1 MADRKATAVWQGDT
15 KTGKGTVHFA
25 DYDGQ
30 FSYSS
35 RFEEGTGTNPE
46 ELLGAAHAGCY
57 AMSVSSG
64 LVRAGYTAEKIEV
77 TAHIALR
84 RIEGKTRIV
93 SSHLVCKAVVP
104 GISDDEFQEI
114 AKAGK
119 EGCPV
124 SVALAGLEITFE
136 AELVEG

>member
-1 MADRKATAVWQGDT
+1 MADRKATAIWQGDL
-15 KTGKGTVHFA
+15 KTGKGTMHFA
-25 DYDGQ
+25 DYEGQ

-64 LVRAGYTAEKIEV
+64 LSKAGYTAEKIET
-77 TAHIALR
+77 TAFIALR
-84 RIEGKTRIV
+84 RIEGKSRIV
-93 SSHLVCKAVVP
+93 SSHLVCKAIVP
-104 GISDDEFQEI
+104 GIEEEEFQAI
-114 AKAGK
+114 AKASK

-124 SVALAGLEITFE
+124 SVALAGLEITYE
-136 AELVEG
+136 AELVKI

>member
-1 MADRKATAVWQGDT
+1 MADRKATAIWQGD
-15 KTGKGTVHFA
+15 KTHGKGVMRFA
-25 DYDGQ
+25 DYEGQ

-64 LVRAGYTAEKIEV
+64 LERAGYTAEKIEA

-84 RIEGKTRIV
+84 HIEGKSRIV
-93 SSHLVCKAVVP
+93 RSHLVLKAVIP
-104 GISDDEFQEI
+104 GISDEEFQSI
-114 AKAGK
+114 AKASK

-124 SVALAGLEITFE
+124 SVALAGLEITYE
-136 AELVEG
+136 AKLVDA

>member
-1 MADRKATAVWQGDT
+1 MADRKATAIWRGD
-15 KTGKGTVHFA
+15 KKNGKGVMRFA
-25 DYDGQ
+25 DYEGQ

-57 AMSVSSG
+57 AMSISSG
-64 LVRAGYTAEKIEV
+64 LEQAGYTAEKIEV

-84 RIEGKTRIV
+84 HIEGKSRIV
-93 SSHLVCKAVVP
+93 SSHLVCKAIVP
-104 GISDDEFQEI
+104 GISDKEFQAI
-114 AKAGK
+114 AKASK

-136 AELVEG
+136 AELVKA